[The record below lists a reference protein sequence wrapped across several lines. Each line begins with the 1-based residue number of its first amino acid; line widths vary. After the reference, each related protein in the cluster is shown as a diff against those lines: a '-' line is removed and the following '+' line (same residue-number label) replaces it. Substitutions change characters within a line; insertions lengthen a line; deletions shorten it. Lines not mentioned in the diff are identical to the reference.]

1 MLFDWKGEQSI
12 LILYKLAFLF
22 FFLAVKGGGGGG
34 GGGGVGRRGVIKT
47 TDFTN
52 PPTSYPLIQNVQN
65 MFCILKFLK
74 T

>member
-22 FFLAVKGGGGGG
+22 FFLAVRMGG

>member
-34 GGGGVGRRGVIKT
+34 REEGG
-47 TDFTN
+47 
-52 PPTSYPLIQNVQN
+52 Y
-65 MFCILKFLK
+65 
-74 T
+74 

>member
-22 FFLAVKGGGGGG
+22 FFFRGE
-34 GGGGVGRRGVIKT
+34 GGGVGRRGVIKT

>member
-22 FFLAVKGGGGGG
+22 FFLAVRRG

>member
-34 GGGGVGRRGVIKT
+34 GGGVIKT

>member
-22 FFLAVKGGGGGG
+22 FFLAVK
-34 GGGGVGRRGVIKT
+34 GGGVGRRGVIKT

>member
-22 FFLAVKGGGGGG
+22 FFLAVRGGGGGG
-34 GGGGVGRRGVIKT
+34 GGGGWVIKT

>member
-22 FFLAVKGGGGGG
+22 LFLAVK